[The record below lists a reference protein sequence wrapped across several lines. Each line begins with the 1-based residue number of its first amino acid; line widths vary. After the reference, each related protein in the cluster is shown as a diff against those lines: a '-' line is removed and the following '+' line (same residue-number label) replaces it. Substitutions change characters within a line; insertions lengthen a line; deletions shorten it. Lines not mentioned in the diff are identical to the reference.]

1 MKWDEGIGGGQRG
14 TERGGGG
21 GRKAEKEGC
30 EGRVGCEVLS
40 QFWSWIHCLTN
51 MWSEFCFE
59 AKERRDYTVVLNT
72 QVTHRMDAH
81 SLHTWLLARSLGGFG
96 VAWTSFL
103 SRGCCWVVLGNPGP
117 WDPVLDSYQG
127 DQPPVL
133 WDFGRGH
140 PIRGVPPSP
149 AGMVVWISST
159 CVVSGL
165 WYSWGLQIFKC
176 ISIKLSMFFKT

>member
-81 SLHTWLLARSLGGFG
+81 SLHTWFLARSLGGFG

-117 WDPVLDSYQG
+117 WDPVLIPGWPTSGPVGFWPWAPNQG
-127 DQPPVL
+127 RPSFSCWNGCVNLIDMCGVRSSVL
-133 WDFGRGH
+133 LGAANFQMYFNK
-140 PIRGVPPSP
+140 
-149 AGMVVWISST
+149 A
-159 CVVSGL
+159 
-165 WYSWGLQIFKC
+165 
-176 ISIKLSMFFKT
+176 